1 MIDVPEWSNAALQ
14 TVNPGETVNFTENP
28 VPCTRGLI
36 RHRDD
41 TGNFL
46 LVGYVPRQY
55 GCPCRRQR
63 LANYLVDFGANIA
76 IPTGGTVG
84 AISVAITIDGATI
97 PASTMTVT
105 PAAVEEFFNVSRAI
119 NAAIF
124 AGCCESISVRNTS
137 DQPILVQ
144 NANIIIS
151 RPDLAVTR

>member
-1 MIDVPEWSNAALQ
+1 MGEWSNAALQ
-14 TVNPGETVNFTENP
+14 TVNPGETVIFTENP

-46 LVGYVPRQY
+46 LAGYVPRQY

-63 LANYLVDFGANIA
+63 SANYLVDFGANIA
-76 IPTGGTVG
+76 VPTGGTVG
-84 AISVAITIDGATI
+84 AISLAITIDGATI

-119 NAAIF
+119 NASIF
-124 AGCCESISVRNTS
+124 VGCCESISVRNTS